1 MNAEVPAFQVGDW
14 LDVIDSDGIWNV
26 AQVLQLL
33 TAETVIITY
42 DCWGDAYNEELRRD
56 SDRIAPYHT
65 HTWAVKCWAKLT
77 TWPWWPALLTIR
89 APGTSMGAQN
99 LRLEENLLV
108 DFLDKAEF
116 SKRFRC
122 WVKKNNIVGYQS
134 DKVTRIR
141 QTKLKMRGFKGEARS
156 KNLAFAMKLLTK
168 CDGQEN
174 LPKFVQGT
182 LPVQFEHNVTRSI
195 EEVRKEIG
203 EEKWMRGFVENRI
216 NHAATHAY
224 TPVVAGS
231 GKSNI
236 EFSNFVDK
244 TTDASAEGAPN
255 MSQKQENQSS
265 PLLDVEI
272 VSTVSTNKK
281 ATVAPTVLVT
291 NKVTTQEP
299 TNARKRA
306 RSNAE
311 DAISD
316 RTDSRRAGDV
326 TSSRT
331 QTPNEFTKQ
340 SQDPNSAN
348 ARYREEKK
356 DEKASKQCTVT
367 KELHI
372 MPQRYGKTPKKLKT
386 ARRSASKLP
395 PYSPP
400 YARLLP
406 RAEPRD
412 EEHTASPS
420 HARHATQS
428 RPRVE
433 NGNALA
439 DTMSISNHLKMT
451 CANGLQT
458 GGPDKVL
465 LASDR
470 HLQQPNA
477 AVRRVL
483 ACESKPSDESVSSMK
498 RRAPLANAT
507 LQADEKPRNT
517 KTGLSGKLAQLTEKA
532 AEAEEIRKKCA
543 ALRKSMDDFIRLL
556 STIEQKDRKDSQVHL
571 LTPDVASETQGVIQ
585 EALPLGSNSYDSFM
599 ALKSPTFARRSLQP
613 TCATRRLELA
623 LDNVIM
629 KQQGY
634 NLNAATTQLE
644 AIKAEL
650 LRSPEVQ
657 AAINRMEYPSYG
669 RVAPAPTGKQNHFSA
684 RQRISYAIMASIAG
698 ISFRERSTLSNGN
711 FGCTLEEVKKPR
723 YLKSLLVTGQSARR
737 PSQRPSSQQLDRSWR
752 YNLKSEASSEES
764 HLSTC
769 SILPGPPPADH
780 STFGFSVDDNFS
792 MNQWYRDLYPKSF
805 GFQ

>member
-433 NGNALA
+433 NG
-439 DTMSISNHLKMT
+439 
-451 CANGLQT
+451 LQT

-543 ALRKSMDDFIRLL
+543 ALPIRVN
-556 STIEQKDRKDSQVHL
+556 SRTSGFQQKDRKDSQVHS

-723 YLKSLLVTGQSARR
+723 YLKSLSVTGQSARR

>member
-26 AQVLQLL
+26 AQVLQLP

-122 WVKKNNIVGYQS
+122 WVKKSNIVGYQS
-134 DKVTRIR
+134 DKVTRMR

-236 EFSNFVDK
+236 ELSNFVDK

-299 TNARKRA
+299 TNARKRE

-340 SQDPNSAN
+340 SQGPNSVN
-348 ARYREEKK
+348 VKYREEKK

-420 HARHATQS
+420 HTRHATQS

-433 NGNALA
+433 
-439 DTMSISNHLKMT
+439 
-451 CANGLQT
+451 NGLQT

-543 ALRKSMDDFIRLL
+543 ALPIRVN
-556 STIEQKDRKDSQVHL
+556 SRTSGFQQKDRSDSQVRS

-599 ALKSPTFARRSLQP
+599 ALKAPTFARRSLQP
-613 TCATRRLELA
+613 TYATRRLALA
-623 LDNVIM
+623 LDNVIL

-634 NLNAATTQLE
+634 NLNATTTPAELE

-669 RVAPAPTGKQNHFSA
+669 RVAPAPTG
-684 RQRISYAIMASIAG
+684 
-698 ISFRERSTLSNGN
+698 ISFRGRSTLSNGN
-711 FGCTLEEVKKPR
+711 FGCALEEVKKPR
-723 YLKSLLVTGQSARR
+723 YSKSLSVTGQSARR

-752 YNLKSEASSEES
+752 YNLKSEASFDGSQD
-764 HLSTC
+764 LSTC
-769 SILPGPPPADH
+769 SVLPGPPPADH

>member
-433 NGNALA
+433 NG
-439 DTMSISNHLKMT
+439 
-451 CANGLQT
+451 LQT

-543 ALRKSMDDFIRLL
+543 ALPIRVN
-556 STIEQKDRKDSQVHL
+556 SRTSGFQQKDRKDSQVHS

-634 NLNAATTQLE
+634 NLNAATTPAELE

-669 RVAPAPTGKQNHFSA
+669 RVAPAPTG
-684 RQRISYAIMASIAG
+684 

-723 YLKSLLVTGQSARR
+723 YLKSLSVTGQSARR